1 MVRSHIGNVV
11 CRKALSVRVASSP
24 PRKSIRICGCSFSY
38 SNSNSAYEERS
49 LAAES
54 AGNVIAVQQK
64 GRENVM
70 GRKQAVSYLSKDI
83 LLHID
88 MLEILKRKDTEILQA
103 SDRGVLLYNESYGV
117 YMISAQDGQA
127 AKEMLSSVRQPEVIV
142 THQNFCVDTVQKQ
155 FRFQRKT
162 ACHQAAYFNRN
173 PLPVPESSA
182 MIRPLDE
189 SYLPFLL
196 KYYSLAG
203 IVSVQE
209 RLESGS
215 MFGAFLSGTLAG
227 FAGTHAE
234 GSMGL
239 LEVLP
244 EYRRQG
250 IAVVLETFLA
260 NRFLAEG
267 RVPFAQII
275 AGNTASLKLQQKL
288 DFTVSEQAICWLE

>member
-1 MVRSHIGNVV
+1 MVS
-11 CRKALSVRVASSP
+11 
-24 PRKSIRICGCSFSY
+24 
-38 SNSNSAYEERS
+38 
-49 LAAES
+49 
-54 AGNVIAVQQK
+54 
-64 GRENVM
+64 
-70 GRKQAVSYLSKDI
+70 KQVVSYLSKDM

-88 MLEILKRKDTEILQA
+88 MLEILKRKDTEVLKA
-103 SDRGVLLYNESYGV
+103 SDRGVPLYNESCGV
-117 YMISAQDGQA
+117 YMISAQDGQTA
-127 AKEMLSSVRQPEVIV
+127 EEMLSSVKRPEVIV
-142 THQNFCVDTVQKQ
+142 THQNFCIDTVQKQ
-155 FRFQRKT
+155 FRFRRKT

-182 MIRPLDE
+182 VIRPLDE
-189 SYLPFLL
+189 SYLPVLL

-215 MFGAFLSGTLAG
+215 MFGAFLSGALAG

-288 DFTVSEQAICWLE
+288 GFTVSEQAICWLE